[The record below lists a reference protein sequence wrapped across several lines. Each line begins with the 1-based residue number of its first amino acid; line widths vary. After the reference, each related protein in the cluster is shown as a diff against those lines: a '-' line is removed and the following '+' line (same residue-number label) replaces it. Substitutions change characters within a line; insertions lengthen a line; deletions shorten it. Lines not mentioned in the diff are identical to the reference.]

1 MLQKLQYKIHM
12 SVVIAWNKGTKS
24 QLQLIFFFSDEMFTL
39 CINYIGYTYL
49 CINYIG
55 YTYARVGIEVLL
67 TQQRCC
73 ANFQVQIVVF
83 SYTCLCA
90 IILTL
95 WILHYKTSTVFCFIF
110 PGCCNII
117 LVFETLAT
125 DIESIEKGF
134 PKTKIVTWFTDR

>member
-1 MLQKLQYKIHM
+1 MYTYCYRNCSTKYICQLWQPEI
-12 SVVIAWNKGTKS
+12 KGQS
-24 QLQLIFFFSDEMFTL
+24 HNYSWFFFSDEMFTL

-125 DIESIEKGF
+125 NMKMRALKNAF
-134 PKTKIVTWFTDR
+134 QKPRL

>member
-24 QLQLIFFFSDEMFTL
+24 QLQLIFFFQMKCLHYASTIL
-39 CINYIGYTYL
+39 ANCYTYL
-49 CINYIG
+49 WINYIG
-55 YTYARVGIEVLL
+55 YTYAWVGIEVLL

-125 DIESIEKGF
+125 NMKMRALKNAF
-134 PKTKIVTWFTDR
+134 QKPRL

>member
-1 MLQKLQYKIHM
+1 MH
-12 SVVIAWNKGTKS
+12 
-24 QLQLIFFFSDEMFTL
+24 QLYWL
-39 CINYIGYTYL
+39 YTYL

-125 DIESIEKGF
+125 NMKMRALKKASKNQDCNLVHGPLTQLTVRRQPHGRRCNGRNSFVGF
-134 PKTKIVTWFTDR
+134 IYVE